1 MRGRRF
7 SVRNRT
13 LLAIAGSVWLAA
25 GGNVARIGGQ
35 AYRGLPRV
43 GAVHLLLS
51 LVVFGLFGSMFFR
64 MSQKHTRR
72 IRGYAGETQPFWRF
86 FDRKAYLI
94 MAVMMGGGI
103 SLRYSG
109 LVPEV
114 FVAVFYTGLGCALAL
129 AGACCPGRGAGP
141 MTGKPA
147 RLLLAGCLWLLAGGV
162 VTGLG
167 LAAYGTLPRVG
178 WLRPVLSLVVF
189 QVADAPFLFLAWTE
203 TRRLRWDTQ
212 DRRPLH
218 QALSLRTWLTLAGV
232 TAAALWLARA
242 GWIPPDGVAVVWT
255 GLGAALLVGGVLYF
269 VALWREKRRGR

>member
-1 MRGRRF
+1 
-7 SVRNRT
+7 
-13 LLAIAGSVWLAA
+13 
-25 GGNVARIGGQ
+25 
-35 AYRGLPRV
+35 
-43 GAVHLLLS
+43 
-51 LVVFGLFGSMFFR
+51 
-64 MSQKHTRR
+64 
-72 IRGYAGETQPFWRF
+72 
-86 FDRKAYLI
+86 
-94 MAVMMGGGI
+94 
-103 SLRYSG
+103 
-109 LVPEV
+109 
-114 FVAVFYTGLGCALAL
+114 
-129 AGACCPGRGAGP
+129 

-269 VALWREKRRGR
+269 VALWREMRQEFWDPLRWAPKIGGCTPNRAGGAGTLGVRSMFWPAEPVKT

>member
-1 MRGRRF
+1 MRGPGF

-94 MAVMMGGGI
+94 MAVMMTGGI
-103 SLRYSG
+103 GLQASG
-109 LVPEV
+109 LASER
-114 FVAVFYTGLGCALAL
+114 FIAVFLFQTRGVPASCWVIVRPELCKGTVFF
-129 AGACCPGRGAGP
+129 CCSS
-141 MTGKPA
+141 K
-147 RLLLAGCLWLLAGGV
+147 
-162 VTGLG
+162 
-167 LAAYGTLPRVG
+167 
-178 WLRPVLSLVVF
+178 
-189 QVADAPFLFLAWTE
+189 
-203 TRRLRWDTQ
+203 
-212 DRRPLH
+212 
-218 QALSLRTWLTLAGV
+218 
-232 TAAALWLARA
+232 
-242 GWIPPDGVAVVWT
+242 
-255 GLGAALLVGGVLYF
+255 
-269 VALWREKRRGR
+269 